1 MKELCCSKSIVSFEK
16 FVSICLTTSYM
27 DFSLYMDFYFV
38 ICVLCPPEAATS
50 RFLFHVTVLSACS
63 YQKGESEKGKLEEGT
78 TQTLPCRW
86 KPLLSQTLLK
96 NLTRLCH
103 FFSWD
108 RESRCWCFNLSLP
121 LALRRNGNAWTV
133 QYPLHIENKLVEAGS
148 QMDFKMFSVL
158 TRFQVD

>member
-1 MKELCCSKSIVSFEK
+1 MHYKKVVISFIQTAQGRLQFEQFYLGISKELCCSKSIVSFEK

-78 TQTLPCRW
+78 TQTLPCR
-86 KPLLSQTLLK
+86 
-96 NLTRLCH
+96 
-103 FFSWD
+103 
-108 RESRCWCFNLSLP
+108 
-121 LALRRNGNAWTV
+121 
-133 QYPLHIENKLVEAGS
+133 
-148 QMDFKMFSVL
+148 
-158 TRFQVD
+158 